1 MDVFRALADP
11 TRRQLLVR
19 LASEPS
25 RVADLASEHAMTRPA
40 VSKHLRILSE
50 AGLVSATSR
59 GRERLYALRAEP
71 LAPVQP
77 LIDLL
82 KPGAIQGTPP
92 ISAEA
97 VERLDLEVRRTVRD
111 HRLTG
116 RPTTPART
124 RHAREDTA

>member
-25 RVADLASEHAMTRPA
+25 RVVDLASEHTMTRPA

-71 LAPVQP
+71 LAPVQH
-77 LIDLL
+77 LMDLL
-82 KPGAIQGTPP
+82 KPGAFQGTPP

-111 HRLTG
+111 YRLTG
-116 RPTTPART
+116 RPKTQART
-124 RHAREDTA
+124 RQTREDTA